1 MASFK
6 QEYRT
11 IKLNILGQ
19 QSLSQGIMSFFQT
32 NDLRQIKKYI
42 PALCKESAI
51 WKALSGTLFPDS
63 VAKLGDCGTMPLFL
77 NLDRALIWYT
87 SVLKASAKEINSFLV
102 QKAEFDHTFLLGQ
115 YDRCLALLDAFHSQ
129 FGWSMWEIRNRIVVL
144 NERDGLNAQKKFARD
159 VLSKSETGTIMYYLV
174 TYFSMQCERNVSVH
188 TYLNSIQAN
197 YNQMKRQGYCA
208 QMYKYIKYKA
218 QGYIMCAQSEIDFL
232 DDENIGYFLYEDSGY
247 ALIDR
252 YLSFFTIA
260 SDIYDYGSEELRST
274 FLPYIIDLGRKIQDP
289 FLHNIVH
296 LAQKH
301 YPPFYT
307 RDIDSI
313 CQAYDSYAKGD
324 YQTCLEIAGDLL
336 RRDIAFFLMVEIYAK
351 SSIYLLEYVP
361 PLTGEK
367 TVLNQIVEKLRKL
380 FMRSEDITLVQTSLI
395 KLLYTQ
401 PDTTWSKELLMI
413 LNKHKCRTMV
423 FEEVQLKNFFS
434 SISTAD
440 SVFMFPA
447 EFLEPYLSEAP
458 ATYQNSV
465 ATHLAVAVRTGDL
478 DKLSACSIETIR
490 KMKYQASLLV
500 ETAPQE
506 ALEILDQAREKLE
519 PGTRRLEIDALR
531 IMAHLELENM
541 LEAMDIFVAA
551 FYENRNFIYI
561 GSIDRIFQNIKVQNH
576 DTHDSILTPILCSLY
591 FNYYPQHDD
600 WDDIIW
606 TMCYEEYLEANNVQK
621 PSALLP
627 VIQGKVSDADLIH
640 FLAEVCV
647 PNVIGRSL
655 AFNTYDEVLQERSFI
670 CEELIKR
677 DPCHATRYRDELH
690 CLTKRLLM
698 RMTKRRVESG
708 KIYVDLEGIRQML
721 SKEACERYN
730 RYVDFQEGNI
740 TDLVLRFMDFRENS
754 DLENIRCLFTGKDAK
769 QIDMLGEIVRQ
780 IRDIFVANNKY
791 GLDSCLS
798 VRIRHGILEGQLRS
812 CFGRYNL
819 ITTKSPNDSYG
830 KNRFWYTSAL
840 EPNILEIND
849 NAFSCFSA
857 HVDDIIQTLKTDLI
871 QIRTEEKNP
880 NALFDFTINRNFL
893 ECIGA
898 RICIDL
904 TFEKFVDMML
914 QEMLN
919 MTDAS
924 LKNVREVLEK
934 QIDVQFQTALIELEN
949 SLVGLDSDCFDFRG
963 LRDAIARA
971 RTEISSELKYVSQWF
986 RMTKTDGYSDYQLS
1000 LAVSIS
1006 QELIEKSH
1014 SGSVLIFEK
1023 FYIDESIK
1031 LCGKTLPNVV
1041 DIFNILFDNVI
1052 KHSNLKSEFH
1062 IWLRVCREG
1071 DQVLILMK
1079 NRVKQED
1086 LSPTCLKQVEARLNN
1101 WDQSEYINTE
1111 GGSGL
1116 YKIAK
1121 ILSIDLHSKNSIVIN
1136 YVDDIYSIE
1145 IRAELKDVLL

>member
-11 IKLNILGQ
+11 IKLNILRQ

-42 PALCKESAI
+42 LALCKESAI

-63 VAKLGDCGTMPLFL
+63 VTKLGDCGTMPLFL

-144 NERDGLNAQKKFARD
+144 NERDGLNAQKKFVRD

-174 TYFSMQCERNVSVH
+174 TYFSMQCEQNVSVH

-232 DDENIGYFLYEDSGY
+232 DDETIGYFLYEDSGY

-260 SDIYDYGSEELRST
+260 SDIYDHGSEELRST
-274 FLPYIIDLGRKIQDP
+274 FLPYIVDLGQKIQDP
-289 FLHNIVH
+289 FLHNIVQ

-351 SSIYLLEYVP
+351 SSIYLPEYVP
-361 PLTGEK
+361 TLTGEE

-413 LNKHKCRTMV
+413 LNKHKCYPMM
-423 FEEVQLKNFFS
+423 FEKVQLKNFFS

-440 SVFMFPA
+440 SVFLFPA

-458 ATYQNSV
+458 RTYQNSV

-490 KMKYQASLLV
+490 KTKYQASLLV

-519 PGTRRLEIDALR
+519 PGARRLEIDALR
-531 IMAHLELENM
+531 IIAHLELEDM
-541 LEAMDIFVAA
+541 LEAMNIFITA

-561 GSIDRIFQNIKVQNH
+561 GSIDRIFQNIKAQNY
-576 DTHDSILTPILCSLY
+576 DTDDSILTSILCSVY
-591 FNYYPQHDD
+591 FKYYPQHDD
-600 WDDIIW
+600 RDNIIW
-606 TMCYEEYLEANNVQK
+606 MMCYEEYLRVHNVQK
-621 PSALLP
+621 PSDLLP
-627 VIQGKVSDADLIH
+627 IIQGKVSDANLIH
-640 FLAEVCV
+640 FLAEVCIPDV
-647 PNVIGRSL
+647 MDRSP
-655 AFNTYDEVLQERSFI
+655 AFHTYDEVLQERSFI
-670 CEELIKR
+670 CEELIKC
-677 DPCHATRYRDELH
+677 DPCHATRYRDELQR
-690 CLTKRLLM
+690 LTKRLLA
-698 RMTKRRVESG
+698 RMAKRKVESG
-708 KIYVDLEGIRQML
+708 KIYVDLDGIRQLL

-730 RYVDFQEGNI
+730 RYADFQESNI
-740 TDLVLRFMDFRENS
+740 TDLELRFMEFWENS
-754 DLENIRCLFTGKDAK
+754 ESENTRCFFTGKDAK
-769 QIDMLGEIVRQ
+769 QIDMLGKIVRQ
-780 IRDIFVANNKY
+780 IRDVFVADNMY
-791 GLDSCLS
+791 GLDVCLS
-798 VRIRHGILEGQLRS
+798 VRIRHGTLESQLRS
-812 CFGRYNL
+812 CFDRHNL
-819 ITTKSPNDSYG
+819 ITAKSSGGAY
-830 KNRFWYTSAL
+830 KENRFWYTSAL
-840 EPNILEIND
+840 EPVILETND
-849 NAFSCFSA
+849 NAFSHFSA
-857 HVDDIIQTLKTDLI
+857 HVDDIIDTLRTDML
-871 QIRTEEKNP
+871 QIRTERKHHK
-880 NALFDFTINRNFL
+880 ALFDFTINRNFL

-898 RICIDL
+898 RMRSDL
-904 TFEKFVDMML
+904 TFETFVDMML
-914 QEMLN
+914 QDMLN

-924 LKNVREVLEK
+924 LKNVREVLEN

-949 SLVGLDSDCFDFRG
+949 SLVGRDSDCFDFKG

-986 RMTKTDGYSDYQLS
+986 RLTRTDSYSDYQLS
-1000 LAVSIS
+1000 LAISIS
-1006 QELIEKSH
+1006 QELIENSH
-1014 SGSVLIFEK
+1014 SGIVLIYESL
-1023 FYIDESIK
+1023 YIDESIK
-1031 LCGKTLPNVV
+1031 LRGQTLPNVV
-1041 DIFNILFDNVI
+1041 DIFNILFDNII
-1052 KHSNLKSEFH
+1052 KHSGHESEFH
-1062 IWLRVCREG
+1062 IWLSACREG

-1079 NRVKQED
+1079 NRVKPGD
-1086 LSPTCLKQVEARLNN
+1086 LSPTCLKQVEAQLNN
-1101 WDQSEYINTE
+1101 WNQSDYINTE

-1116 YKIAK
+1116 YKIMK
-1121 ILSIDLHSKNSIVIN
+1121 ILSIDLHSESSIDIE

>member
-11 IKLNILGQ
+11 IKLNILRQ
-19 QSLSQGIMSFFQT
+19 QCLSQGIMSFFQT
-32 NDLRQIKKYI
+32 NDLRRIKKYL
-42 PALCKESAI
+42 PVLCKESAFR
-51 WKALSGTLFPDS
+51 KALSGTLFPDS
-63 VAKLGDCGTMPLFL
+63 VDKLGDCGTMPYFR
-77 NLDRALIWYT
+77 NLDRALLWFT
-87 SVLKASAKEINSFLV
+87 SVLKASAKGINSFLV
-102 QKAEFDHTFLLGQ
+102 QKAEFDHMFLLGQ
-115 YDRCLALLDAFHSQ
+115 YDRCLALLDALHSQ

-144 NERDGLNAQKKFARD
+144 NERDGLNAQKKFVKD

-188 TYLNSIQAN
+188 TYLNSLQAN

-232 DDENIGYFLYEDSGY
+232 DDETIGYFLYEDSGY

-260 SDIYDYGSEELRST
+260 SDIYDQGSEEVRST

-296 LAQKH
+296 LTQKH

-307 RDIDSI
+307 RDIDCI
-313 CQAYDSYAKGD
+313 CQAYDSYVKGD
-324 YQTCLEIAGDLL
+324 YRTCFDIAGNLL
-336 RRDIAFFLMVEIYAK
+336 RRDIAFFPMVEIYAK
-351 SSIYLLEYVP
+351 SSIYLPEYVSL
-361 PLTGEK
+361 LTGEE
-367 TVLNQIVEKLRKL
+367 TILNQIVNQLRQL
-380 FMRSEDITLVQTSLI
+380 FMYSEDIMLIQTDLI

-401 PDTTWSKELLMI
+401 SDTTWSKELLMI
-413 LNKHKCRTMV
+413 LNKHNCRV
-423 FEEVQLKNFFS
+423 KEFEGVQLKNLFS

-440 SVFMFPA
+440 SVFLFPV
-447 EFLEPYLSEAP
+447 EFLESCLSETP
-458 ATYQNSV
+458 PIYQNSV
-465 ATHLAVAVRTGDL
+465 ATHLAVAVCTGNL

-490 KMKYQASLLV
+490 KAKYQASLLV
-500 ETAPQE
+500 ETDPQE
-506 ALEILDQAREKLE
+506 ALEILNQARKQLE
-519 PGTRRLEIDALR
+519 PGARRLEIDALR
-531 IMAHLELENM
+531 IMAQLELGNM
-541 LEAMDIFVAA
+541 LEAMNIFVAA

-561 GSIDRIFQNIKVQNH
+561 GSINRIFQYIKAQNH
-576 DTHDSILTPILCSLY
+576 DIHDSILTPILCSLY

-606 TMCYEEYLEANNVQK
+606 KMCYEEYLEAYNVQK

-627 VIQGKVSDADLIH
+627 VIQDKVSDADLIH

-647 PNVIGRSL
+647 PNVIGGSL

-677 DPCHATRYRDELH
+677 DPCHATRYRDELD
-690 CLTKRLLM
+690 CLTKSLLI
-698 RMTKRRVESG
+698 RMAKRKVESG
-708 KIYVDLEGIRQML
+708 KIDVDLEGIRQLL
-721 SKEACERYN
+721 SKESCERYN

-740 TDLVLRFMDFRENS
+740 TDLVLHFTDFGENS
-754 DLENIRCLFTGKDAK
+754 ESENNRCFFTGKYAK

-780 IRDIFVANNKY
+780 IRDIFVADKKY

-798 VRIRHGILEGQLRS
+798 VRIRHGMLEGQLLS
-812 CFGRYNL
+812 CFRRNNL
-819 ITTKSPNDSYG
+819 FTSKSPDGAYEEDQ
-830 KNRFWYTSAL
+830 FWYTGAL
-840 EPNILEIND
+840 EPAILEINN

-857 HVDDIIQTLKTDLI
+857 HVVDIIQTLKKDML

-898 RICIDL
+898 RIHSDL
-904 TFEKFVDMML
+904 TFETFVDMVL

-924 LKNVREVLEK
+924 LKNVREVLK
-934 QIDVQFQTALIELEN
+934 GKIDVQFQNALVELEN
-949 SLVGLDSDCFDFRG
+949 SLAGWDSDCFNFRG

-986 RMTKTDGYSDYQLS
+986 RLDQTDSYSDYQLS

-1006 QELIEKSH
+1006 QELIENSH
-1014 SGSVLIFEK
+1014 SGSVLIYEES
-1023 FYIDESIK
+1023 YIDEGIR
-1031 LCGKTLPNVV
+1031 LRGQTLPNVV

-1052 KHSNLKSEFH
+1052 KHSDLQSEFH
-1062 IWLRVCREG
+1062 IWLGAWREG
-1071 DQVLILMK
+1071 NQVLIMMK
-1079 NRVKQED
+1079 NRVKQGC
-1086 LSPTCLKQVEARLNN
+1086 LSPTRLKQVVTQLKN
-1101 WDQSEYINTE
+1101 WDQGDYINKE

-1116 YKIAK
+1116 YKIEK
-1121 ILSIDLHSKNSIVIN
+1121 ILSIDLHSENSIAIECA
-1136 YVDDIYSIE
+1136 DDTFSIE